1 MVNFGEYNVQQFG
14 RKKYSA
20 DKGGGKSTDR
30 GEDGEGVSGEVREA
44 QVEEEEIQKKSE
56 QK

>member
-1 MVNFGEYNVQQFG
+1 M
-14 RKKYSA
+14 YSNLA
-20 DKGGGKSTDR
+20 GKNTVLTNEQEEAQT
-30 GEDGEGVSGEVREA
+30 GEDGGGVSGEVREA

>member
-1 MVNFGEYNVQQFG
+1 MVNFGEYNVQQLG

-20 DKGGGKSTDR
+20 DKGGGRSTDR